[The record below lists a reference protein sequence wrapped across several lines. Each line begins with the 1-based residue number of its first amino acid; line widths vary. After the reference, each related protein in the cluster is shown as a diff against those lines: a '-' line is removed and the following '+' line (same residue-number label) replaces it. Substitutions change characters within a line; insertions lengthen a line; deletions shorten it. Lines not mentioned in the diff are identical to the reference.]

1 MRLEKFRIK
10 NFRSIIDSGEIEN
23 EDIMVLVGP
32 NQAGKSSILKGLNSI
47 SFSHVYDVENDLT
60 QLNNISKKYVDHDF
74 NSHDLPIVETTFSL
88 SDEDR
93 AVLKEKLFETEDE
106 TIDDNSAEAEA
117 VSDEVTEANL
127 EVEPTPEKIRSTS
140 NGIDQS
146 VIDSL
151 KEIKVTKYI
160 DESYSVK
167 LAEQTYEFENPYL
180 IVQQCGDLL
189 SELKNE
195 TKNEFDAEPN
205 LNYKNQFESAIKSV
219 KKLLPDDGYQ
229 ISNKSKLYSPI
240 KEFTNNPVSESLKT
254 TVQETA
260 SEIEETVEHFPIFET
275 LKIIS
280 FLIERMPRTVYFKDY
295 DRLVDSI
302 TIKELKTYP
311 KRHSAFLN
319 LLKVADARLDSIED
333 LEYNQSAIQ
342 QYLKTASAGATKKLR
357 EAYKQES
364 FELDIRYD
372 SGTLLVFT
380 TDPEQPGTLLP
391 PSYGSEGFQWF
402 LGFYINFAVATK
414 TEYKNAILL
423 LDDPGVLLHPSGH
436 KDLLRRFNSYLDDE
450 VRTIYSTHLPSLINK
465 ASIDSIRVVYR
476 EEGQT
481 HVVKNFWKLS
491 NLDAWA
497 PIRSSL
503 GIDLTDSL
511 FFGTHTIMVEGPS
524 DAIYFQD
531 LMRILRENNRN
542 VSLGFVLPIG
552 GIGNVD
558 FFIKLFDSQ
567 SLPYVAVLDASVG
580 KLESEGRII
589 KINPKNKVRGDQTE
603 FDIEDMIENEALS
616 KAFSNLYPEL
626 NRKAVKDRL
635 SATNAKAINIL
646 KGILVENG
654 QSKDK
659 LDKVKLAKQVIR
671 IIKKRPEQYEKTL
684 QNFEDL
690 FTGIGQKFSEN
701 P

>member
-47 SFSHVYDVENDLT
+47 SFSHVYDVQNDLT
-60 QLNNISKKYVDHDF
+60 QLNNISKKYVDGDF
-74 NSHDLPIVETTFSL
+74 GSKDLPIVETTFSL
-88 SDEDR
+88 SDKDR
-93 AVLKEKLFETEDE
+93 AVLKEKLFESEE
-106 TIDDNSAEAEA
+106 ELIDDNSAETEA
-117 VSDEVTEANL
+117 VSGEATEANP
-127 EVEPTPEKIRSTS
+127 EVEPTPEKVGSTS
-140 NGIDQS
+140 TSMDQS
-146 VIDSL
+146 VIDLL

-167 LAEQTYEFENPYL
+167 LAGQTYEFENPYL

-195 TKNEFDAEPN
+195 TKDEFDVKPN
-205 LNYKNQFESAIKSV
+205 LDFQNQFESSIKSV
-219 KKLLPDDGYQ
+219 RKLLPHNGYQ

-240 KEFTNNPVSESLKT
+240 KEFANHPVTESLKM

-260 SEIEETVEHFPIFET
+260 SEIEETVEHYPIFET

-302 TIKELKTYP
+302 TIKELRTNP
-311 KRHSAFLN
+311 KKHSAFLN
-319 LLKVADARLDSIED
+319 LLKVADARLDSIEE
-333 LEYNQSAIQ
+333 LEDNQSAIQ
-342 QYLKTASAGATKKLR
+342 QYLKTASATATKKLS
-357 EAYKQES
+357 EAYEQES
-364 FELDIRYD
+364 FDLDIRYD
-372 SGTLLVFT
+372 NGTLLVFT
-380 TDPEQPGTLLP
+380 TDPKQPGTLLP

-414 TEYKNAILL
+414 TEYRNAILL

-436 KDLLRRFNSYLDDE
+436 KDLLRRFNGYLDDE

-476 EEGQT
+476 EAGET

-503 GIDLTDSL
+503 GIEYSDSL
-511 FFGTHTIMVEGPS
+511 VFGNQTVIVEGPS
-524 DAIYFQD
+524 DAIYLQEIK
-531 LMRILRENNRN
+531 RILKKINRKAN
-542 VSLGFVLPIG
+542 LGFVVPMG

-558 FFIKLFDSQ
+558 FFTKLYDSQ
-567 SLPYVAVLDASVG
+567 GLPYVAVLDAG
-580 KLESEGRII
+580 GEKLGSESRIV
-589 KINPKNKVRGDQTE
+589 KINPKNKVRGDQTK

-616 KAFSNLYPEL
+616 EAFSNLYPEVDK
-626 NRKAVKDRL
+626 KAVLDRL
-635 SATNAKAINIL
+635 SSSNAKAIKIL
-646 KGILVENG
+646 KGILVEKSLN
-654 QSKDK
+654 QNK
-659 LDKVKLAKQVIR
+659 LDKVRLSQQVMK
-671 IIKKRPEQYEKTL
+671 IIKQNPELYEKTL

-690 FTGIGQKFSEN
+690 FTGIEQKFSEN
-701 P
+701 S

>member
-60 QLNNISKKYVDHDF
+60 QLNNINKKYVDHDF
-74 NSHDLPIVETTFSL
+74 DSHDLPIVEATFSL
-88 SDEDR
+88 SDKDR
-93 AVLKEKLFETEDE
+93 AVLKEKLFETEE
-106 TIDDNSAEAEA
+106 EKIDDNTADAEA
-117 VSDEVTEANL
+117 VSDEATEANP
-127 EVEPTPEKIRSTS
+127 EVELTPENIRSTS
-140 NGIDQS
+140 TSIDQS

-167 LAEQTYEFENPYL
+167 LDEQTFEFENPYL
-180 IVQQCGDLL
+180 IVKQCGDLL

-195 TKNEFDAEPN
+195 TKDEFNAKPN
-205 LNYKNQFESAIKSV
+205 LDYKNQFESAIKSV
-219 KKLLPDDGYQ
+219 KKLLPDNSYQ

-240 KEFTNNPVSESLKT
+240 NELANHPVSESLKT

-260 SEIEETVEHFPIFET
+260 SEIEERVEHYPIFET
-275 LKIIS
+275 LKIVS
-280 FLIERMPRTVYFKDY
+280 FLIELMPRTVYFKDY

-302 TIKELKTYP
+302 TIKELKTNP
-311 KRHSAFLN
+311 KKHNAFLN
-319 LLKVADARLDSIED
+319 LLKVADVRLDSLED
-333 LEYNQSAIQ
+333 LEGNQSAIQ
-342 QYLKTASAGATKKLR
+342 QYLKTASASATKKLR
-357 EAYKQES
+357 QAYKQES
-364 FELDIRYD
+364 FDLDIRYD
-372 SGTLLVFT
+372 NGTLLVFT
-380 TDPEQPGTLLP
+380 TDPTQPGILLP

-436 KDLLRRFNSYLDDE
+436 KDLLRRFNSYLDDD
-450 VRTIYSTHLPSLINK
+450 VRTIYTTHLPSLISK
-465 ASIDSIRVVYR
+465 ASIDSIRVIYR
-476 EEGQT
+476 EDGQT

-524 DAIYFQD
+524 DATYFQD

-552 GIGNVD
+552 GMGNVD

-567 SLPYVAVLDASVG
+567 GLPYVAVLDASSG

-589 KINPKNKVRGDQTE
+589 RINPINKVRADQTE
-603 FDIEDMIENEALS
+603 FDIEDMIENEVLS

-626 NRKAVKDRL
+626 DRKTVEDRL
-635 SATNAKAINIL
+635 SSSNSKAINIL

-654 QSKDK
+654 LNKNN
-659 LDKVKLAKQVIR
+659 LDKVKLAKHVVR
-671 IIKKRPEQYEKTL
+671 VIKKNPKQYEKTL

-690 FTGIGQKFSEN
+690 FIGIGQKFN
-701 P
+701 DK

>member
-1 MRLEKFRIK
+1 MRLEKFRVK

-32 NQAGKSSILKGLNSI
+32 NQSGKSSILKGLNSI
-47 SFSHVYDVENDLT
+47 SFSHEYDVENDLT
-60 QLNNISKKYVDHDF
+60 QLNNINKKYVDKDF
-74 NSHDLPIVETTFSL
+74 VPHDLPIVEASFSL
-88 SDEDR
+88 SNKDR
-93 AVLKEKLFETEDE
+93 AVLKEKLFENEKKETE
-106 TIDDNSAEAEA
+106 
-117 VSDEVTEANL
+117 EVVADTTSEPNQ
-127 EVEPTPEKIRSTS
+127 EVEPSSEKVETSSTS
-140 NGIDQS
+140 KLDEGT
-146 VIDSL
+146 IDSL
-151 KEIKVTKYI
+151 EEIKVTKYI

-167 LAEQTYEFENPYL
+167 AADQIYEFENPYL
-180 IVQQCGDLL
+180 IVQECGNIL
-189 SELKNE
+189 SELKDE
-195 TKNEFDAEPN
+195 AKDEFTAKPN
-205 LNYKNQFESAIKSV
+205 LDYKDQFDSTLKSV
-219 KKLLPDDGYQ
+219 KKSLPENGYK

-240 KEFTNNPVSESLKT
+240 KEFSNNPLTESLKV

-260 SEIEETVEHFPIFET
+260 SEIEETVEHYPIFET

-295 DRLVDSI
+295 DRLDDSI
-302 TIKELKTYP
+302 TVKELKTNP
-311 KRHSAFLN
+311 KKHSAFLN
-319 LLKVADARLDSIED
+319 MLKVADARLDSIED
-333 LEYNQSAIQ
+333 LEGNQSAIQ
-342 QYLKTASAGATKKLR
+342 QYLKTASAIATKKLR
-357 EAYKQES
+357 QVWKQES
-364 FELDIRYD
+364 FDLEIRYD
-372 SGTLLVFT
+372 NGTLLVFT
-380 TDPEQPGTLLP
+380 TDPKEPGTLLP

-436 KDLLRRFNSYLDDE
+436 KDLLRRFNAYLDDE

-465 ASIDSIRVVYR
+465 ASIDSIRVVYK
-476 EEGQT
+476 EKGQT

-511 FFGTHTIMVEGPS
+511 FFGTQTVMVEGPS
-524 DAIYFQD
+524 DATYLQD
-531 LMRILRENNRN
+531 FIRILKENNRN

-567 SLPYVAVLDASVG
+567 GLPYVTVVDTSGG
-580 KLESEGRII
+580 KLDSENRII
-589 KINPKNKVRGDQTE
+589 KITPKNKVRGEQTE

-616 KAFSNLYPEL
+616 KAFSNLYPEVDL
-626 NRKAVKDRL
+626 KAVRDRL
-635 SATNAKAINIL
+635 SSSNAKAINIL
-646 KGILVENG
+646 KGILVEKSLN
-654 QSKDK
+654 QNK
-659 LDKVKLAKQVIR
+659 LDKVRLAKQVSKV
-671 IIKKRPEQYEKTL
+671 IKENPELYEKTL

-690 FTGIGQKFSEN
+690 FTGIEQKFSEN
-701 P
+701 S

>member
-32 NQAGKSSILKGLNSI
+32 NQSGKSSILKGLNSI
-47 SFSHVYDVENDLT
+47 SFSHVYDVQNDLT
-60 QLNNISKKYVDHDF
+60 QLNNISKKYVDGDF
-74 NSHDLPIVETTFSL
+74 GSKDLPIVETTFSL
-88 SDEDR
+88 SDKDR
-93 AVLKEKLFETEDE
+93 AVLKEKLFESEE
-106 TIDDNSAEAEA
+106 EPIDDNSAETEA
-117 VSDEVTEANL
+117 VSGEATEANP
-127 EVEPTPEKIRSTS
+127 EVEPTPEKVGSTS
-140 NGIDQS
+140 TSMDQS
-146 VIDSL
+146 VIDLL

-167 LAEQTYEFENPYL
+167 LAGQTYEFENPYL

-195 TKNEFDAEPN
+195 TKDEFDAKPN
-205 LNYKNQFESAIKSV
+205 LDFQNQFESAIKSV
-219 KKLLPDDGYQ
+219 RKLLPHNGYQ

-240 KEFTNNPVSESLKT
+240 KEFVNHPVTESLKT

-260 SEIEETVEHFPIFET
+260 SEIEETVEHYPIFET

-302 TIKELKTYP
+302 TIKELRTNP
-311 KRHSAFLN
+311 KKHSAFLN
-319 LLKVADARLDSIED
+319 LLKVADARLDSIEE
-333 LEYNQSAIQ
+333 LEDNQSAIQ
-342 QYLKTASAGATKKLR
+342 QYLKTASATATKKLS
-357 EAYKQES
+357 EAYEQES
-364 FELDIRYD
+364 FDLDIRYD
-372 SGTLLVFT
+372 NGTLLVFT
-380 TDPEQPGTLLP
+380 TDPKQPGTLLP

-436 KDLLRRFNSYLDDE
+436 KDLLRRFNGYLDDE

-476 EEGQT
+476 EAGET
-481 HVVKNFWKLS
+481 HVIKNFWKLS

-503 GIDLTDSL
+503 GIEYSDSL
-511 FFGTHTIMVEGPS
+511 VFGNQTVIVEGPS
-524 DAIYFQD
+524 DAIYLQEIK
-531 LMRILRENNRN
+531 RILKKINRKTN
-542 VSLGFVLPIG
+542 LGFVVPMG

-558 FFIKLFDSQ
+558 FFTKLYDSQ
-567 SLPYVAVLDASVG
+567 GLPYVAVLDAG
-580 KLESEGRII
+580 GEKLGSESRIV
-589 KINPKNKVRGDQTE
+589 KINPKNKV
-603 FDIEDMIENEALS
+603 
-616 KAFSNLYPEL
+616 FS
-626 NRKAVKDRL
+626 V
-635 SATNAKAINIL
+635 
-646 KGILVENG
+646 
-654 QSKDK
+654 
-659 LDKVKLAKQVIR
+659 
-671 IIKKRPEQYEKTL
+671 
-684 QNFEDL
+684 F
-690 FTGIGQKFSEN
+690 
-701 P
+701 

>member
-47 SFSHVYDVENDLT
+47 SFSHVYDVDNDLT
-60 QLNNISKKYVDHDF
+60 QLNNINKKYVDHDF
-74 NSHDLPIVETTFSL
+74 DSHDLPIVEATFSL
-88 SDEDR
+88 SDKDR
-93 AVLKEKLFETEDE
+93 AVLKEKLFETEE
-106 TIDDNSAEAEA
+106 EKIDDNTAEAEA
-117 VSDEVTEANL
+117 VNDESTEANP
-127 EVEPTPEKIRSTS
+127 EVEPTPENIRSTS
-140 NGIDQS
+140 TSINQS

-167 LAEQTYEFENPYL
+167 LDEQTFEFENPYL

-195 TKNEFDAEPN
+195 TKDEFNAKPN
-205 LNYKNQFESAIKSV
+205 LDYKNQFESAIKSV
-219 KKLLPDDGYQ
+219 KKLLPDNSYQ

-240 KEFTNNPVSESLKT
+240 NELANHPVSESLKT

-260 SEIEETVEHFPIFET
+260 SEIEERVEHYPIFET
-275 LKIIS
+275 LKIVS
-280 FLIERMPRTVYFKDY
+280 FLIELMPRTVYFKDY

-302 TIKELKTYP
+302 TIKELRTNP
-311 KRHSAFLN
+311 KKHNAFLN
-319 LLKVADARLDSIED
+319 LLKVADARLDS
-333 LEYNQSAIQ
+333 LENLEGNQSAIQ
-342 QYLKTASAGATKKLR
+342 QYLKTASASATKKLR
-357 EAYKQES
+357 QAYKQES
-364 FELDIRYD
+364 FDLDIRYD
-372 SGTLLVFT
+372 NGTLLVFT
-380 TDPEQPGTLLP
+380 TDPNQPGTLLP

-436 KDLLRRFNSYLDDE
+436 KDLLRRFNSYLDDD

-465 ASIDSIRVVYR
+465 SSIDSIRVIYR
-476 EEGQT
+476 EDGQT

-524 DAIYFQD
+524 DATYFQD

-552 GIGNVD
+552 GMGNVD

-567 SLPYVAVLDASVG
+567 SLPYVAVLDASNG
-580 KLESEGRII
+580 KLVSEGRII
-589 KINPKNKVRGDQTE
+589 RINPINKVRADQTE
-603 FDIEDMIENEALS
+603 FDIEDMIENEVLS

-626 NRKAVKDRL
+626 DMKTVEDRL
-635 SATNAKAINIL
+635 SSSNARAINIL

-654 QSKDK
+654 LNKNN
-659 LDKVKLAKQVIR
+659 LDKVKLAKHVVR
-671 IIKKRPEQYEKTL
+671 VIKKNPKQYEKTL
-684 QNFEDL
+684 QNFEEL
-690 FTGIGQKFSEN
+690 FICIGQKFN
-701 P
+701 DK

>member
-1 MRLEKFRIK
+1 MRLEKFRVK
-10 NFRSIIDSGEIEN
+10 NFRSIVDSGEIEN

-47 SFSHVYDVENDLT
+47 SFSHIYDVENDLT
-60 QLNNISKKYVDHDF
+60 QLNNINKKYVDHDF
-74 NSHDLPIVETTFSL
+74 NSHDLPIIEATFSL
-88 SDEDR
+88 SDKDR

-117 VSDEVTEANL
+117 VSDEATEANP

-140 NGIDQS
+140 NNIDQN

-151 KEIKVTKYI
+151 KEIKVIKYI

-189 SELKNE
+189 TELNNE
-195 TKNEFDAEPN
+195 TKNEFDAKPN
-205 LNYKNQFESAIKSV
+205 LAYKNQFESAIKSV
-219 KKLLPDDGYQ
+219 KKLLPDNGYQ

-240 KEFTNNPVSESLKT
+240 KEFTNHPVSESLKV

-260 SEIEETVEHFPIFET
+260 SEIEERVEHYPVFET

-302 TIKELKTYP
+302 TISELRTNP
-311 KRHSAFLN
+311 KKHSAFLN
-319 LLKVADARLDSIED
+319 LLKVADARLDSIEN
-333 LEYNQSAIQ
+333 LEDNQSAIQ
-342 QYLKTASAGATKKLR
+342 QYLKTASASATKKLR

-364 FELDIRYD
+364 FDLDIRYD
-372 SGTLLVFT
+372 NGTLLVFT
-380 TDPEQPGTLLP
+380 TDPKQPGTLLP

-436 KDLLRRFNSYLDDE
+436 KDLLRRFNGYLDDE

-465 ASIDSIRVVYR
+465 ASIDSIRVIYR
-476 EEGQT
+476 EKGQT

-524 DAIYFQD
+524 DATYFQD

-558 FFIKLFDSQ
+558 FFIKLFESQ
-567 SLPYVAVLDASVG
+567 SLPYVAVLDASAG

-589 KINPKNKVRGDQTE
+589 KINPKNKIRGDQTE

-626 NRKAVKDRL
+626 DRKAVKDRL
-635 SATNAKAINIL
+635 SASNAKAIKIL

-654 QSKDK
+654 QNKDK
-659 LDKVKLAKQVIR
+659 LDKVKLAKQVAR
-671 IIKKRPEQYEKTL
+671 VIKESPEQYEKTL